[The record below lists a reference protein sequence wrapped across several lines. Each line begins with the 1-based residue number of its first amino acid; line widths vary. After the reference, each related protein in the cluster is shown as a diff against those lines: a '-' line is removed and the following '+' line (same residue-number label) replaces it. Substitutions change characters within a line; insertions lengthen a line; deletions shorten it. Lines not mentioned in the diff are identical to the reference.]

1 MFDFNLRQR
10 GRALIDFQAGVTKA
24 NIRASQL
31 ANIDMA
37 ERGISEETMPDD
49 MDERHALVEERMAD
63 SKPFKV
69 AQLLGEWGAKVHG
82 QACQDA
88 FNEIEAELEPKLRAL
103 DEGPATLDYNEG
115 FEPPAYWSKVW
126 FHRTTGGW
134 DACEY
139 NGFVHGELVHKRL
152 VAKNFPGDIFAQRR
166 LAAGHAPKDSY
177 KRILDC
183 GAASGHFTQ
192 ALQETYPDA
201 EIWGIDLSARMLEHA
216 RRTANAKG
224 YSWKLFVRPM
234 EDTGFEAE
242 SFDLVASYIL
252 LHELPPRIIK
262 QWLEEAF
269 RLLEPGGDLIASDV
283 PRYFEMSKMDSWRAD
298 WAARFGGEPYW
309 RASASLDV
317 KALAEEIGFVD
328 VDTHTFAP
336 INYPFILRARK
347 PA

>member
-10 GRALIDFQAGVTKA
+10 GRALVDFQAGAAKA
-24 NIRASQL
+24 SFGVSRL
-31 ANIDMA
+31 ADADMA
-37 ERGISEETMPDD
+37 AQGITAETFPDD
-49 MDERHALVEERMAD
+49 MDERHALVEEKLAD
-63 SKPFKV
+63 SKPFKIS
-69 AQLLGEWGAKVHG
+69 QLWGEWHAKVHG

-88 FNEIEAELEPKLRAL
+88 FEEIRDVVVPQLKAL
-103 DEGPATLDYNEG
+103 DDGPATLDYNEG
-115 FEPPAYWSKVW
+115 FEAPSYWTKVW

-134 DACEY
+134 DAGDY

-152 VAKNFPGDIFAQRR
+152 VAKSFPGDIFAQRR
-166 LAAGHAPKDSY
+166 LAAQQAPKDTYS
-177 KRILDC
+177 RILDC

-201 EIWGIDLSARMLEHA
+201 QIWGIDLSPRMLEHA

-224 YSWKLFVRPM
+224 YPWKLSVRAM

-252 LHELPPRIIK
+252 LHELPPRIIR

-269 RLLEPGGDLIASDV
+269 RILEPGGDLIASDV
-283 PRYFEMSKMDSWRAD
+283 PRYADLDKMEAWKAD

-309 RASASLDV
+309 RAAASMDV
-317 KALAEEIGFVD
+317 KAAAEEVGFVD
-328 VDTHTFAP
+328 VETYTFEP
-336 INYPFILRARK
+336 RNYPFILRARK